1 MYKNNCFEES
11 IAKEQEEEE
20 EDMMQNLGKF
30 QTLSKKKNTLAQQK
44 NPVIAKKL
52 SFGKPVNLINSLWK
66 TLFKNCRTKKFE

>member
-44 NPVIAKKL
+44 NPVIAKK
-52 SFGKPVNLINSLWK
+52 SCHSKKVKLWK
-66 TLFKNCRTKKFE
+66 TC